1 MQTYKKK
8 GISIGLK
15 ELGDPSEE
23 RNHKLRL
30 TKGAKKKGGE
40 DRTQEKE
47 RFYRYKP
54 RKYYQREKEN
64 NLTF

>member
-30 TKGAKKKGGE
+30 TKGAKKKGEKTELKRRRDFTGIN
-40 DRTQEKE
+40 QENIT
-47 RFYRYKP
+47 RG
-54 RKYYQREKEN
+54 RKKII
-64 NLTF
+64 

>member
-1 MQTYKKK
+1 MQTYEKK

-23 RNHKLRL
+23 RNHELRL
-30 TKGAKKKGGE
+30 TKGAKKKKKGE

-47 RFYRYKP
+47 RYFTGINQENITRG
-54 RKYYQREKEN
+54 RKKII
-64 NLTF
+64 